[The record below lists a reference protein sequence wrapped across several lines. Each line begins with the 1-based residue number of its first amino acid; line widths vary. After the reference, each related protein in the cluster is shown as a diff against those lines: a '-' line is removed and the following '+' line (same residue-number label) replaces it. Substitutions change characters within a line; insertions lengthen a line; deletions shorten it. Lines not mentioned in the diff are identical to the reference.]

1 MGCQRLQDGAHKD
14 VALSVLMQTVMLV
27 NREASEIYMTLVRNN
42 EGGVQLSGAK
52 ILTMQWM
59 DGCKITDLE
68 GLQRAKLRPRD
79 VGNVLLDAF
88 ARMQYVE
95 GWVHG
100 DAHSGN
106 LLVRPAQHQC
116 KAPACNIRSL
126 HCLIVVCLPELWD

>member
-1 MGCQRLQDGAHKD
+1 M
-14 VALSVLMQTVMLV
+14 V
-27 NREASEIYMTLVRNN
+27 
-42 EGGVQLSGAK
+42 GVQLSGVK

-68 GLQRAKLRPRD
+68 ALRAAKLRPRD

-106 LLVRPAQHQC
+106 LLVRPAQHQRE
-116 KAPACNIRSL
+116 ASA
-126 HCLIVVCLPELWD
+126 H

>member
-1 MGCQRLQDGAHKD
+1 M
-14 VALSVLMQTVMLV
+14 
-27 NREASEIYMTLVRNN
+27 
-42 EGGVQLSGAK
+42 GVQLSGVK

-59 DGCKITDLE
+59 EGCKITDLE
-68 GLQRAKLRPRD
+68 ALRAAKLRPRD

-106 LLVRPAQHQC
+106 LLVRPAQHQRE
-116 KAPACNIRSL
+116 APAQPTLTSALRQTPHIE
-126 HCLIVVCLPELWD
+126 LIVRAV

>member
-1 MGCQRLQDGAHKD
+1 M
-14 VALSVLMQTVMLV
+14 
-27 NREASEIYMTLVRNN
+27 
-42 EGGVQLSGAK
+42 QLSGVK

-68 GLQRAKLRPRD
+68 ALRAARLRPRD

-106 LLVRPAQHQC
+106 LLVRPAQHQRE
-116 KAPACNIRSL
+116 ASRLLN
-126 HCLIVVCLPELWD
+126 LPTAKLRREASECYMRH